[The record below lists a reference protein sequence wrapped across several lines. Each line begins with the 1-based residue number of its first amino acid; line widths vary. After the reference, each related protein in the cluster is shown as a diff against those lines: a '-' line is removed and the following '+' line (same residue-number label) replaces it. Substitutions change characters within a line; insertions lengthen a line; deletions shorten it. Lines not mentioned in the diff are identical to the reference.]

1 MPGDRR
7 VASDICSAPVGL
19 SPGRRYI
26 RRVQQTKNTKSAGV
40 GTARAAVEP
49 ATKGSAGTPPVRL
62 SYSFGV
68 KEQGG
73 AALDNPLFELLAAVA
88 AAGSI
93 RQAAQQLGASYRYVW
108 GALRKWERVLGSPL
122 MTWSQGQRARLTEF
136 AERLLWTEKSVR
148 VRMQPHLETLRSDL
162 AGIVVEAL
170 DATQQL
176 LRIEASHDLA
186 LPILQQHLAQEAQ
199 LRLNISFRG
208 SAEALRALNE
218 QHCALAGF
226 HVPVAQIPASA
237 YARTLQPLLHPRE
250 HALIPCTRRL
260 QGLMVRKE
268 QATSVR
274 SLADVAALQLRFVNR
289 QPGSGTRLLI
299 EHLLQSAGIA
309 PAALQ
314 GYDRRIEQSHLAVAL
329 CVASGVA
336 DVGIGVQAAA
346 LQYGLQ
352 FVPIL
357 QEHYFLAC
365 HVAVTTR
372 PAVARLCAVLA
383 GPRWGQI
390 LANLPGYEPASA
402 GGAIL
407 PVADVLPWW
416 PR

>member
-1 MPGDRR
+1 M
-7 VASDICSAPVGL
+7 GL
-19 SPGRRYI
+19 VPQGVNI
-26 RRVQQTKNTKSAGV
+26 RRVQQTKNSKARGA
-40 GTARAAVEP
+40 GTARAAVAP
-49 ATKGSAGTPPVRL
+49 AIQGATRTPPVRL
-62 SYSFGV
+62 SYSFAV
-68 KEQGG
+68 EEQGG
-73 AALDNPLFELLAAVA
+73 ATLDNPLFELLAAVA
-88 AAGSI
+88 EAGSI
-93 RQAAQQLGASYRYVW
+93 RHAAQQLGASYRYVW

-148 VRMQPHLETLRSDL
+148 VRMQPYLETLRSDL
-162 AGIVVEAL
+162 AGVVMEAL
-170 DATQQL
+170 DASQQL

-199 LRLNISFRG
+199 LHLNLGFRG
-208 SAEALRALNE
+208 SAAALRALN
-218 QHCALAGF
+218 QQQCVLAGF
-226 HVPVAQIPASA
+226 HVPVAQTPDNA
-237 YARTLQPLLHPRE
+237 YAHILQPLLHPRE
-250 HALIPCTRRL
+250 HALIPYARRL

-274 SLADVAALQLRFVNR
+274 GLADVAALQLRFVNR

-299 EHLLQSAGIA
+299 DHLLQTAGIA
-309 PAALQ
+309 PATLQ
-314 GYDRRIEQSHLAVAL
+314 GYDCHVEQSHLAVAL

-365 HVAVTTR
+365 HVAVATR
-372 PAVARLCAVLA
+372 PAVSRLCAVLA

-402 GGAIL
+402 AGAIL
-407 PVADVLPWW
+407 PVAEVLPWW
-416 PR
+416 LR

>member
-1 MPGDRR
+1 M
-7 VASDICSAPVGL
+7 
-19 SPGRRYI
+19 
-26 RRVQQTKNTKSAGV
+26 
-40 GTARAAVEP
+40 
-49 ATKGSAGTPPVRL
+49 

-68 KEQGG
+68 KEQRG

-88 AAGSI
+88 EAGSI
-93 RQAAQQLGASYRYVW
+93 RHAAQLLGASYRYVW
-108 GALRKWERVLGSPL
+108 GSLRKWERTLGSPL

-136 AERLLWTEKSVR
+136 AERLLWTERSVR
-148 VRMQPHLETLRSDL
+148 VRMQPHLEALRSDL
-162 AGIVVEAL
+162 AGIVVEAH

-176 LRIEASHDLA
+176 LRIAASHDLA

-199 LRLNISFRG
+199 LHLDISFRG
-208 SAEALRALNE
+208 SAAALRALNQ
-218 QHCALAGF
+218 QHCVLAGF
-226 HVPVAQIPASA
+226 HVPVAQTPANA

-250 HALIPCTRRL
+250 HALIPCARRL

-268 QATSVR
+268 HAAAVR
-274 SLADVAALQLRFVNR
+274 KLADVAALQLRFVNR

-309 PAALQ
+309 PVALQ
-314 GYDRRIEQSHLAVAL
+314 GFDRHVEQSHIAVAL

-336 DVGIGVQAAA
+336 DAGIGVQAAA

-365 HVAVTTR
+365 HVAVATR
-372 PAVARLCAVLA
+372 PAVSRLCAVVA

-402 GGAIL
+402 AGAIL
-407 PVADVLPWW
+407 PVAEVLPWW